1 MRKIKHAAVWLMIV
15 SLLFQQG
22 VFAAEYMPEYNQ
34 VISVAEF
41 DGEYAAIAGK
51 VPIPNSSVT
60 VEVLSK
66 NGSFENIDDR
76 SGIDTVF
83 ANLEYF
89 TQVSADNDG
98 YYEVRWRFGENAEG
112 TYPVRIY
119 YNEGKS
125 YYTSEL
131 KIGKAD
137 AKLNSISYHY
147 EDGNGNVV
155 SNSLGASELI
165 INAKLAEV
173 SGRAEQV
180 IIAVAEYDTDNDRLC
195 SVSYETAKVYGN
207 SVTEVTLRKDLRPY
221 QSRIKV
227 FVWDNL
233 SNMYP
238 LGEQAEFVT
247 DLIVAPSGAEI
258 YSDLLK
264 NIGEGV
270 HPRILAPQSAFDDIK
285 EKLETDSTIK
295 AQYNMLKNHAMQFDI
310 LYDDASYKIE
320 DGYSLLSVAD
330 IFLIRMRAYCMMY
343 KLSDDEQWAEKAWK
357 QLELVANFPDWNEQH
372 FLGTAH
378 MAMGVAIGYDWL
390 YDYLDEE
397 QKQILVDA
405 VRKYAFDTAMDDYTQ
420 NPNRQRTYE
429 WSVPENANNW
439 NLVCNGGIMCTAIAM
454 LDEPSVSEY
463 AQQILD
469 CGMTNILSGM
479 SLYAPMGDWEEG
491 LTYWA
496 LASKFLGYLIETLDT
511 ACGTD
516 YRYSEAEGIEESFD
530 SVLAMTGTAGVFN
543 YHEATENLSNRYE
556 LYWFAHKYGN
566 PNMYAYLNGIMTSC
580 NAEMLLWNDNAYSD
594 TNIEYPVDYY
604 GEKTAIVTMRSS
616 SEPDATYA
624 AFHSGSNSV
633 SHSQFDIGQ
642 FIIDSQGKRF
652 VKDLGKE
659 DYSISKWLAYRNR
672 AEGHN
677 TLVIN
682 PNGGDDQFRAAEC
695 EITEYG
701 FGSTSYAIS
710 DITKAY
716 IDYADSI
723 RRGVKLTDNRKVVVV
738 RDEIK
743 LKQSSELYWFAH
755 TDANVTV
762 SADKKSAVLEIDG
775 KYMIARILEGEDA
788 EFEVMS
794 AAPLPSSP
802 NPSGQSSNTG
812 CKLAIHLTDFTQG
825 AIEVGFA
832 PIAYADSE
840 YNFVP
845 ASALDTW
852 NVNNR

>member
-1 MRKIKHAAVWLMIV
+1 MRKIYYAAIWVMII
-15 SLLFQQG
+15 SLLLQQG
-22 VFAAEYMPEYNQ
+22 VFAAEYIPVYDK

-41 DGEYAAIAGK
+41 DGEYATIAGK

-60 VEVLSK
+60 VEVLSE
-66 NGSFENIDDR
+66 NGRFENVNDMSDINT
-76 SGIDTVF
+76 IL
-83 ANLEYF
+83 ANFEYF

-98 YYEVRWRFGENAEG
+98 YYQVRWRFTESAEG

-131 KIGKAD
+131 KIGEAD
-137 AKLNSISYHY
+137 AKVNSISYHY
-147 EDGNGNVV
+147 EDENGNTV
-155 SNSLGASELI
+155 SNAFGASELV
-165 INAKLAEV
+165 INAKLAEI

-180 IIAVAEYDTDNDRLC
+180 IVAVAEYDTGNDMLC
-195 SVSYETAKVYGN
+195 DVSYETAKVYGN
-207 SVTEVTLRKDLRPY
+207 SVTEVTLRKRLKPY
-221 QSRIKV
+221 QRRIKV

-247 DLIVAPSGAEI
+247 DLIVAPTGAEI
-258 YSDLLK
+258 YSDLIE

-270 HPRILAPQSAFDDIK
+270 HPRILAPQQSFDEIK
-285 EKLETDSTIK
+285 ARIETDSTTQ
-295 AQYNMLKNHAMQFDI
+295 AQYHMLSNFASRFDAS
-310 LYDDASYKIE
+310 YDDASYTIE

-330 IFLIRMRAYCMMY
+330 IFLIRMRACCMMY
-343 KLSDDEQWAEKAWK
+343 KLSDDEQWAQKAWK

-372 FLGTAH
+372 FLDTAH
-378 MAMGVAIGYDWL
+378 IAMGVAIGYDWL
-390 YDYLDEE
+390 YDYLNEE
-397 QKQILVDA
+397 QKQLLVNA
-405 VRKYAFDTAMDDYTQ
+405 VKRYAFDTAMDDYTQ
-420 NPNRQRTYE
+420 NPDRQRTFE

-439 NLVCNGGIMCTAIAM
+439 NLVCNGGIMCAAIAM

-469 CGMTNILSGM
+469 CGMTNILSGI
-479 SLYAPMGDWEEG
+479 SLYSPTGDWEEG
-491 LTYWA
+491 LMYWA
-496 LASKFLGYLIETLDT
+496 LASKFLGYFIETLDT

-516 YRYSEAEGIEESFD
+516 YKYSEAEGIEESFNA
-530 SVLAMTGTAGVFN
+530 VLAMTGPAGVFN
-543 YHEATENLSNRYE
+543 YHESTENLSNRHE
-556 LYWFAHKYGN
+556 LYWFAHKYKN
-566 PNMYAYLNGIMTSC
+566 PSMYAYLNGIMNVC
-580 NAEMLLWNDNAYSD
+580 NAEMLLWNDNAYKDS
-594 TNIEYPVDYY
+594 TIEYPTDYY
-604 GEKTAIVTMRSS
+604 GEKNSIVSMRSS
-616 SEPDATYA
+616 SDKDATYA

-642 FIIDSQGKRF
+642 FIIDSQGERF

-659 DYSISKWLAYRNR
+659 DYSVSKWLAYRNR

-682 PNGGDDQFRAAEC
+682 PGSGDDQFRAADC
-695 EITEYG
+695 QITEHG

-716 IDYADSI
+716 IDSADSI
-723 RRGVKLTDNRKVVVV
+723 QRGVKLTDDRSVVVV

-743 LKQSSELYWFAH
+743 LKKASELYWFAH
-755 TDANVTV
+755 TDAEITL
-762 SADKKSAVLEIDG
+762 SDDKKSAVLGMNG
-775 KYMIARILEGEDA
+775 KYMQARILEGSNA
-788 EFEVMS
+788 EFEIMD
-794 AAPLPSSP
+794 AKPLPTSP
-802 NPSGQSSNTG
+802 NVPGQSTNN
-812 CKLAIHLTDFTQG
+812 CKKLAIHLTGFTQG

-832 PIAYADSE
+832 PIASKTGNYSFAS
-840 YNFVP
+840 